1 MSVEII
7 KVPDTGSSDPVDV
20 IEVPVKIGDQIDPE
34 DTIVV
39 LESDKA
45 TVEVPAPL
53 GGKVLKMLVKAGDRV
68 QEGDPLLEVDTGAA
82 ETESSTAVAA
92 EADEASKQGSSPDEK
107 AQDEEAQKNASAEQ
121 DEAPAASARQPAAP
135 AKVKVVPVP
144 DLGDIEG
151 AELIEL
157 HINVGDRIEQE
168 QIIGVLESDKASLE
182 IPSPET
188 GVVKAIIAKVGDK
201 LSSGDALLELETSGA
216 DAEAQPPAASVA
228 KAEKDHAEEQSSADK
243 KQRTEAQV
251 PAQVS
256 AQVSGEG
263 APTGTASSHADSGRQ
278 PSSAKVYAGPAV
290 RKLARKLG
298 VDLAQVKGSGD
309 KGRIIKDDVHEHV
322 KGLLTQRPAASGGGF
337 DLDLPEVDFSKFG
350 ETERI
355 ELNKLRRVAGS
366 NLHRAWLTIPH
377 VTQFDEADI
386 TTLEA
391 FRQSENQRLQK
402 SGVKLTMLAFLVKA
416 CAVALR
422 EFPHFNSSLEKSGEA
437 LIQKHYINI
446 GVAVDTPNG
455 LVVPVVRDADRK
467 GVVDIAR
474 EVGELAEKARNRK
487 LSPAEMQGGTF
498 SVSSLGGIG
507 GTAFTPIVNWPEV
520 AILGVSRTQ
529 KKPVWNGEGFEPRDM
544 LPLSLS
550 YDHRVIDGADAARFT
565 TFLAAVLADMRRA
578 LL

>member
-53 GGKVLKMLVKAGDRV
+53 GGQVLKLLVKVGDRV
-68 QEGDPLLEVDTGAA
+68 TEGDPLLEVDTGATDTGPDSSATATEA
-82 ETESSTAVAA
+82 EDAA
-92 EADEASKQGSSPDEK
+92 KQG
-107 AQDEEAQKNASAEQ
+107 ASQTVAEDKETQ
-121 DEAPAASARQPAAP
+121 AKTQTEAPAGKDEATADSSRPASGPVA
-135 AKVKVVPVP
+135 VKTVAVP

-157 HINVGDRIEQE
+157 HIKVGDRIEQE
-168 QIIGVLESDKASLE
+168 QVIGVLESDKASLE
-182 IPSPET
+182 IPSPEA

-201 LSSGDALLELETSGA
+201 LSTGDALLELEASAAG
-216 DAEAQPPAASVA
+216 AEAQPPHAST
-228 KAEKDHAEEQSSADK
+228 ETPAEEQVTPQTPAAQDRGAEAPA
-243 KQRTEAQV
+243 QGTLAETEASEHGSDPQ
-251 PAQVS
+251 
-256 AQVSGEG
+256 
-263 APTGTASSHADSGRQ
+263 R
-278 PSSAKVYAGPAV
+278 SSAKVYAGPAV

-309 KGRIIKDDVHEHV
+309 KGRIVKDDVHAHV
-322 KGLLTQRPAASGGGF
+322 KTLLTQRPAASAAGF
-337 DLDLPEVDFSKFG
+337 NLELPEVDFSKFG
-350 ETERI
+350 DIERI
-355 ELNKLRRVAGS
+355 ELNKLRRVAGT

-422 EFPHFNSSLEKSGEA
+422 EFPHFNSSLENGGAA
-437 LIQKHYINI
+437 LIQKRYINI

-467 GVVDIAR
+467 GVLDIAR
-474 EVGELAEKARNRK
+474 EVAELAEKARNRK
-487 LSPAEMQGGTF
+487 LAPADMQGGTF
-498 SVSSLGGIG
+498 TVSSLGGIG

-565 TFLAAVLADMRRA
+565 TFLASVLADMRRA